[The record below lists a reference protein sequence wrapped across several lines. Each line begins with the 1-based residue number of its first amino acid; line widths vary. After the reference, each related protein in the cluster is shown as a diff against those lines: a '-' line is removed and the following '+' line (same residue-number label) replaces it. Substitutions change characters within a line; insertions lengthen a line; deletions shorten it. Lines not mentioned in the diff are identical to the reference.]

1 LINRVSSQI
10 LHGIEA
16 IGTATGAPFAGGRAF
31 DSSTSIMNSRYTTL
45 FETFVEM
52 QTTIS
57 AREAHFSFHFLSVS
71 VAQHATACA
80 PKKMFP
86 IPGAGF

>member
-1 LINRVSSQI
+1 
-10 LHGIEA
+10 
-16 IGTATGAPFAGGRAF
+16 
-31 DSSTSIMNSRYTTL
+31 MKSRYTTL